1 MIIFDFIE
9 TRKENDKILEIENL
23 TTKRSELISKLR
35 KRLQK
40 WGAGVIQGV
49 NSKDFVPLN

>member
-9 TRKENDKILEIENL
+9 TRKESDTIPEIENL

-40 WGAGVIQGV
+40 LGAGVIQGV